1 MARIGR
7 NRTSAFSLVQLLVII
22 TVVVILAGVLAP
34 RLLKQQEKARR
45 TQAATDLDELGLS
58 LDMYANHNGT
68 YPSTEQG
75 LKALWEKP
83 SDIVPPVPGNWQGPY
98 LDKPILDDPWDN
110 SYVYIYPG
118 RHNKHDYDL
127 ISYGKDAMAGG
138 GGDDE
143 DTVNWT
149 DDD

>member
-1 MARIGR
+1 MLRIGR
-7 NRTSAFSLVQLLVII
+7 NETSAFTLVQLLII
-22 TVVVILAGVLAP
+22 IIVVVILAGVAAP
-34 RLLKQQEKARR
+34 RLLRQQEKARR
-45 TQAATDLDELGLS
+45 TQTTNDLDELGLA

-83 SDIVPPVPGNWQGPY
+83 IIPPIPGNWKGPY
-98 LDKPILDDPWDN
+98 LDKPILGDPWDN
-110 SYVYIYPG
+110 DYVYIYPG

-127 ISYGKDAMAGG
+127 ISYGKDAIAGG
-138 GGDDE
+138 GGDNE

-149 DDD
+149 EED

>member
-1 MARIGR
+1 MLKICRKG
-7 NRTSAFSLVQLLVII
+7 TSGFSLVHLLIII
-22 TVVVILAGVLAP
+22 TVVVILAGVAAP

-45 TQAATDLDELGLS
+45 TQATNDIDELGLA

-83 SDIVPPVPGNWQGPY
+83 IIPPIPGNWQGPY
-98 LDKPILDDPWDN
+98 LAKPILTDPWDN

-118 RHNKHDYDL
+118 RQNTYDYDL
-127 ISYGKDAMAGG
+127 ISYGKDGIT
-138 GGDDE
+138 GGDGDNE

-149 DDD
+149 DED